1 MRLLLFEVDYG
12 LVWGWLLV
20 RSGRDLA
27 GLERRHLEFGVH
39 DESFEELATCKH
51 QMLRH
56 EVLIVE
62 ESLVCST
69 ETSLHREY
77 VGDLELS
84 PEGHARCC
92 LLRLV
97 HAEARVLEGEEIK
110 ELAHDEGEDTSRM
123 WSLVEV
129 IAVHEDVLS
138 SRMTMQV
145 TD

>member
-1 MRLLLFEVDYG
+1 MAREPRREPHPILQERIRDRGRLLLFEVDNG

-62 ESLVCST
+62 ETLVCAT

-84 PEGHARCC
+84 PESHARCC

-97 HAEARVLEGEEIK
+97 HAEARVLKREEIE
-110 ELAHDEGEDTSRM
+110 ELAHDEGEDTR
-123 WSLVEV
+123 
-129 IAVHEDVLS
+129 
-138 SRMTMQV
+138 
-145 TD
+145 